1 MRKFEVPY
9 NFDLEL
15 INELKKSD
23 FRENISCVYLPCF
36 YLDGGNSRK
45 NLILEE
51 KYPKTWEEYKK
62 HLLKIKELSCPMILF
77 QEGTSFNTIKKYYN
91 LGAKKFC
98 LTDDKLAKEI
108 KSNYKD
114 VETVLSITRC
124 IKDDELQ
131 NSDLSMYDNIVLP
144 FRYCRAIQL
153 FDDLP
158 KDKKYILLV
167 NSHCLYNCN
176 RCKAHWHL
184 NANNLEE
191 YLKKEQDL
199 IDGYC
204 CNVYSEER
212 AYIPPCDLKYF
223 DKYISDYKLVDRLED
238 TEIIMEYFIN
248 YNTNINK
255 VGKDKSW
262 YELETSAPQMR
273 FIGGEK

>member
-9 NFDLEL
+9 NFDMEL
-15 INELKKSD
+15 IDKLKETD
-23 FRENISCVYLPCF
+23 FRKNISCVYLPCF
-36 YLDGGNSRK
+36 YLDGDNSRK
-45 NLILEE
+45 NLVLEE

-77 QEGTSFNTIKKYYN
+77 QEGTSFNVIKKYYN
-91 LGAKKFC
+91 LGVRKFC

-108 KSNYKD
+108 KNNYKD
-114 VETVLSITRC
+114 VETILSITRC

-131 NSDLSMYDNIVLP
+131 NSDLSMYDKIVLP

-153 FDDLP
+153 LKELP
-158 KDKKYILLV
+158 KNKKYILLV

-184 NANNLEE
+184 NANNLDE

-199 IDGYC
+199 TNGYC

-212 AYIPPCDLKYF
+212 AYIPPYDLKYF
-223 DKYISDYKLVDRLED
+223 DEYISEYKLVDRLED
-238 TEIIMEYFIN
+238 TEVIMEYFIN

-255 VGKDKSW
+255 VGKDESW
-262 YELETSAPQMR
+262 YELEISAPQMR